1 MTAQS
6 EGDLSSPVQL
16 SVCIVTGR
24 RSVLLDSCLASLQ
37 AQEDPPTYELLVAA
51 DADSD
56 VEEVVRARFP
66 DAVVRPGHGHPGAAR
81 NVLLHEAQ
89 GEWLVFLDDD
99 VVVERHLLRHVVD
112 LASAHPEA
120 DVLGGP
126 NLTPPG
132 STLFQIVQGAVLAS
146 IVAAGPVRRRYGFHP
161 SGAVDE
167 RFFTLCNLAVRRRVM
182 LPFPPELVCA
192 EENAVLAELARRG
205 SQMQYDPALA
215 VFHERR
221 DTYPGF
227 ARQMRKYG
235 RGRGQLIRR
244 NWRTA
249 RLAHFTP
256 TAILAYVIALP
267 LLVMAT
273 PALAL
278 GLAGYLLAVAISSTV
293 IVKTLRSR
301 RLRSWPLA
309 FVLTMT
315 LHVCYGWGVAWGL
328 VGRRRAAPTGTDSQ
342 PGTRLGAVS
351 R

>member
-1 MTAQS
+1 
-6 EGDLSSPVQL
+6 
-16 SVCIVTGR
+16 
-24 RSVLLDSCLASLQ
+24 LDSCLASLQ
-37 AQEDPPTYELLVAA
+37 AQTDPPSYELLVAA

-56 VEEVVRARFP
+56 VEEVVRDRFP
-66 DAVVRPGHGHPGAAR
+66 DAIVRPGRGHPGAAR

-99 VVVERHLLRHVVD
+99 VVVERHLLRRVD
-112 LASAHPEA
+112 ELARAHPDA

-126 NLTPPG
+126 NLTPSG
-132 STLFQIVQGAVLAS
+132 STRFQIVQGAVLAS
-146 IVAAGPVRRRYGFHP
+146 MVAAGPVRRRYGFHP

-167 RFFTLCNLAVRRRVM
+167 RFFTLCNLAVRREVM

-192 EENAVLAELARRG
+192 EENAVLAELATRG
-205 SQMQYDPALA
+205 SEMRYDPALA

-221 DTYPGF
+221 DTFAGF

-249 RLAHFTP
+249 RVAHFIP
-256 TAILAYVIALP
+256 SALVAYAVALP
-267 LLVMAT
+267 LLVTAT
-273 PALAL
+273 PAFAL
-278 GLAGYLLAVAISSTV
+278 GLAAYLLAVAISSTA
-293 IVKTLRSR
+293 IATTLRER

-309 FVLTMT
+309 FALTVT
-315 LHVCYGWGVAWGL
+315 LHVCYGWGVIWGL
-328 VGRRRAAPTGTDSQ
+328 AGRRPAPRTGT
-342 PGTRLGAVS
+342 GTTLDAPVRATS